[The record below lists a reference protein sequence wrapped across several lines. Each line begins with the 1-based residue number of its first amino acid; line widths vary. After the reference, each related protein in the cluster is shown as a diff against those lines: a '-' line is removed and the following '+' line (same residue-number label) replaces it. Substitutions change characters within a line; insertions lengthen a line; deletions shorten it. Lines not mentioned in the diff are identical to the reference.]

1 MEQEDIPDQNVSNRL
16 VPSEELI
23 LFFSDHEAVY
33 LASGLLEADR
43 FT

>member
-23 LFFSDHEAVY
+23 LFFSVFVVVY